1 MIKKTLL
8 ILFLLVGVV
17 YAEPIGHITSKGIQ
31 KTFNSLCPDTSPSN
45 WERNVEKI
53 YSFVRDIPYRSDF
66 DDNYPGLDYWQTP
79 EETIRENAGDCED
92 HSILLVSLLEE
103 LYRRTYHK
111 EPDSIYVV
119 YGIITRKRTCI
130 LGHGHVWVILREDK
144 FNIPIFKN
152 LKRFK
157 WKGKTWIQVET
168 LKDRSHYFDY
178 CEIRQVFNSKNLYE
192 NQKFSG
198 SKPIPIQII
207 REMPSVVLTN
217 SKFKVNLRI
226 KKIFPRFVLT
236 EYPPFKIINAS
247 PQPQELSNRIQWDYW
262 NNKRDYSIKTLSYIL
277 QAPDSTGK
285 YEFNGEVF
293 VGAYRPKVEGRKHIY
308 VVSNIFSAVNLWVRG
323 EIRLSDLVNLI
334 TECYHEKRV
343 WDKKRRLDKSI

>member
-8 ILFLLVGVV
+8 ILFLLVGIV
-17 YAEPIGHITSKGIQ
+17 YAEPTELITSKGIQ

-53 YSFVRDIPYRSDF
+53 YSFVRNVPYRSDF
-66 DDNYPGLDYWQTP
+66 DDSHPELDYWQTP
-79 EETIRENAGDCED
+79 EETIQENAGDCED
-92 HSILLVSLLEE
+92 HAILFTSLLEE
-103 LYRRTYHK
+103 LYRKTYNE

-119 YGIITRKRTCI
+119 YGIITRKETCV
-130 LGHGHVWVILREDK
+130 LGHGHAWVILEENK
-144 FNIPIFKN
+144 FNISVFKN

-168 LKDRSHYFDY
+168 LKDRDHHFDY
-178 CEIRQVFNSKNLYE
+178 CEIRQVFNSKNLYK

-198 SKPIPIQII
+198 SKPIPVQIV

-226 KKIFPRFVLT
+226 KKIFPRFILT
-236 EYPPFKIINAS
+236 EYPPFEIINAS
-247 PQPQELSNRIQWDYW
+247 PQPQELTGRILWDYW
-262 NNKRDYSIKTLSYIL
+262 NNKRDYSIKTLSYTL

-293 VGAYRPKVEGRKHIY
+293 VGAFHPEVEGKKYIY
-308 VVSNIFSAVNLWVRG
+308 VVSDIFSAINLWVQG
-323 EIRLSDLVNLI
+323 KIRLGDLVNLI
-334 TECYHEKRV
+334 TE
-343 WDKKRRLDKSI
+343 WSS

>member
-1 MIKKTLL
+1 MIKKIL
-8 ILFLLVGVV
+8 ILFLLIGIV
-17 YAEPIGHITSKGIQ
+17 YAEPTELITSKEIQ
-31 KTFNSLCPDTSPSN
+31 KTFNSLCPDTSPDN

-53 YSFVRDIPYRSDF
+53 YYFVRNVSYRSDF
-66 DDNYPGLDYWQTP
+66 DDNHPGLDYWQTP

-92 HSILLVSLLEE
+92 HSILFTSLLEE
-103 LYRRTYHK
+103 LYRRTYHR
-111 EPDSIYVV
+111 EPDSIYAV

-130 LGHGHVWVILREDK
+130 LGHGHVWVILREDE
-144 FNIPIFKN
+144 FDIPVFKN

-198 SKPIPIQII
+198 SKPIPIQIV

-217 SKFKVNLRI
+217 SKFRVNLRI
-226 KKIFPRFVLT
+226 KKIFPRFILT

-247 PQPQELSNRIQWDYW
+247 PQPQELSNRLLWDYW
-262 NNKRDYSIKTLSYIL
+262 NNKRDYSIKTLSYTF
-277 QAPDSTGK
+277 QAPDSAGK

-293 VGAYRPKVEGRKHIY
+293 VGAYRPEVEGRKYIY
-308 VVSNIFSAVNLWVRG
+308 VVSDIFSAIKLWMQNK
-323 EIRLSDLVNLI
+323 ITLSDLVSLI
-334 TECYHEKRV
+334 ENEYNNKR
-343 WDKKRRLDKSI
+343 

>member
-1 MIKKTLL
+1 MSEKTLL
-8 ILFLLVGVV
+8 ILFLLIGIV
-17 YAEPIGHITSKGIQ
+17 YAEPTELITPKGIQ
-31 KTFNSLCPDTSPSN
+31 ETFNSLCPDTSPDN

-53 YSFVRDIPYRSDF
+53 YYFVRNVPYRSDF
-66 DDNYPGLDYWQTP
+66 DDSHPGPDYWQTP
-79 EETIRENAGDCED
+79 EETIRENAGDCDD
-92 HSILLVSLLEE
+92 HAILLISLLEE
-103 LYRRTYHK
+103 LYRKTYNE

-119 YGIITRKRTCI
+119 YGIITRKGTCV
-130 LGHGHVWVILREDK
+130 LGHGHAWVILREDK
-144 FNIPIFKN
+144 FNISTFKN

-198 SKPIPIQII
+198 SKPIPIQIV

-226 KKIFPRFVLT
+226 KKIFPRFILT

-247 PQPQELSNRIQWDYW
+247 PQPQELTGRIQWDYW
-262 NNKRDYSIKTLSYIL
+262 NNKRDYSIKTLSYTL
-277 QAPDSTGK
+277 QAPDSSGK

-293 VGAYRPKVEGRKHIY
+293 VGAYHPEVEGRKHIY
-308 VVSNIFSAVNLWVRG
+308 VVSNIFSAINLW
-323 EIRLSDLVNLI
+323 IQNKITLSDLVSLI
-334 TECYHEKRV
+334 ENECNN
-343 WDKKRRLDKSI
+343 KK